1 MKIKDVAFN
10 LNMEDKKKIIIKHA
24 VIHSNMEDEAAINQI
39 KELCKIYRRE
49 KIRIMPDY
57 HAGKGCVIGTTIDLH
72 NKVTPNLVGVD
83 IGCGVLAINLGK
95 DEIDLKALDEYIKTS
110 IPNGFNIHQKPLEDY
125 MVDCFRDYEIDK
137 IKGSFDKER
146 ALCSLGTLGGG
157 NHFIEIDKDS
167 QGDFWLLIHSGS
179 RHLGVEICKF
189 YQNIA
194 ISNTEQ
200 EIKYAKQYLVRLV
213 KEQLYAEEE
222 LSEILKNLKGSR
234 VPENLSYLTGAEK
247 NEYLNDMQLVQRYA
261 SLNRHLIAKQICIFL
276 NKIGGK
282 YIETIHN
289 YIDLKRNYIDS
300 ERDNDFTIHEILR
313 KGAVSAEK
321 GEKLI
326 IPMNMRDGVLLC
338 EGKGNEDWNCSAPHG
353 AGRLMSRKEAKTAL
367 KVEDFKE
374 DMQGIYSSTVNES
387 TIDEAPAAY
396 KRMEDIMELIKP
408 TVDILDVWKPIY
420 NFKASN

>member
-1 MKIKDVAFN
+1 MNKIKN
-10 LNMEDKKKIIIKHA
+10 SIIYSDTI
-24 VIHSNMEDEAAINQI
+24 DEAAIEQI
-39 KELCKIYRRE
+39 KELCKIYRNE

-57 HAGKGCVIGTTIDLH
+57 HAGKGCVIGTTIELLE
-72 NKVTPNLVGVD
+72 KVTPNLVGVD

-95 DEIDLKALDEYIKTS
+95 DKIDLKALDNQIKTS
-110 IPNGFNIHQKPLEDY
+110 IPNGFNIHQEPLKYDIVNYFKE
-125 MVDCFRDYEIDK
+125 FEINN
-137 IKGSFDKER
+137 IEGSFDKER

-179 RHLGVEICKF
+179 RHLGVEICNF
-189 YQNIA
+189 YQNLA
-194 ISNTEQ
+194 ISNVDIER
-200 EIKYAKQYLVRLV
+200 KYV
-213 KEQLYAEEE
+213 KEHLIRLIKEKLGAEEE
-222 LSEILKNLKGSR
+222 LSEILKRLN
-234 VPENLSYLTGAEK
+234 VNPCPEALA
-247 NEYLNDMQLVQRYA
+247 YLNGVEEKDYFDDMRIVQRYA
-261 SLNRHLIAKQICIFL
+261 SLNRWLIAEQIGQFL
-276 NKIGGK
+276 NKRILFKSGK

-289 YIDLKRNYIDS
+289 YIDFKK
-300 ERDNDFTIHEILR
+300 DNDFRRYKILR

-367 KVEDFKE
+367 KVEDFVK

-396 KRMEDIMELIKP
+396 KKMEDIVELIEP
-408 TVDILDVWKPIY
+408 TVNILDIWKPIY

>member
-1 MKIKDVAFN
+1 MNKIKNSIIYSDTI
-10 LNMEDKKKIIIKHA
+10 DK
-24 VIHSNMEDEAAINQI
+24 AAIEQI
-39 KELCKIYRRE
+39 KELCKIYRNE

-57 HAGKGCVIGTTIDLH
+57 HAGKGCVIGTTIELLE
-72 NKVTPNLVGVD
+72 KVTPNLVGVD

-95 DEIDLKALDEYIKTS
+95 DKIDLKALDNQIKTS
-110 IPNGFNIHQKPLEDY
+110 IPNGFNIYQEPLKYDIVNYFKE
-125 MVDCFRDYEIDK
+125 FEINN
-137 IKGSFDKER
+137 IEGSFDKER

-179 RHLGVEICKF
+179 RHLGVEICNF
-189 YQNIA
+189 YQNLA
-194 ISNTEQ
+194 ISNVDIER
-200 EIKYAKQYLVRLV
+200 KYV
-213 KEQLYAEEE
+213 KEHLIRLIKEKLGVEEE
-222 LSEILKNLKGSR
+222 LSEILKRLNANPC
-234 VPENLSYLTGAEK
+234 PEVLAYLNGAEEK
-247 NEYLNDMQLVQRYA
+247 DYFDDMRIVQRYA
-261 SLNRHLIAKQICIFL
+261 SLNRWLIAKQIGQFL
-276 NKIGGK
+276 NKRILFKSGN

-289 YIDLKRNYIDS
+289 YIDLKK
-300 ERDNDFTIHEILR
+300 DNDFRRYKILR

-353 AGRLMSRKEAKTAL
+353 AGRLMLRKEAKTAL

>member
-1 MKIKDVAFN
+1 VVLLNKIKN
-10 LNMEDKKKIIIKHA
+10 SIIYSDTI
-24 VIHSNMEDEAAINQI
+24 DEAAIEQI
-39 KELCKIYRRE
+39 KELCKIYRNE

-57 HAGKGCVIGTTIDLH
+57 HAGKGCVIGTTIELLE
-72 NKVTPNLVGVD
+72 KVTPNLVGVD

-95 DEIDLKALDEYIKTS
+95 DKIDLKALDNQIKTS
-110 IPNGFNIHQKPLEDY
+110 IPNGFNIHQEPLKYDIVNYFKE
-125 MVDCFRDYEIDK
+125 FEINN
-137 IKGSFDKER
+137 IEGSFDKER

-157 NHFIEIDKDS
+157 NHFIEIDKDF

-179 RHLGVEICKF
+179 RHLGVEICNF
-189 YQNIA
+189 YQNLA
-194 ISNTEQ
+194 ISNVDIER
-200 EIKYAKQYLVRLV
+200 KYV
-213 KEQLYAEEE
+213 KEHLIRLIKEKLGAEEE
-222 LSEILKNLKGSR
+222 LSEILKRLNANPC
-234 VPENLSYLTGAEK
+234 PEALA
-247 NEYLNDMQLVQRYA
+247 YLNGVEEKDYFDDMRIVQRYA
-261 SLNRHLIAKQICIFL
+261 SLNRWLIAEQIGQFL
-276 NKIGGK
+276 NKRILFKSGK

-289 YIDLKRNYIDS
+289 YIDFKK
-300 ERDNDFTIHEILR
+300 DNDFRRHKILR

-367 KVEDFKE
+367 TVEDFKE